1 MPIQYADKPKQPGE
15 SLRYSMAFT
24 PGKAIAVGDLLT
36 GTPTVTIAT
45 YPGGEDESAT
55 MIEAG
60 SVSRIGNTIYVGVKG
75 GMDAQ
80 SYKVTFKCDT
90 TNGEKD
96 VEEDLVIE
104 VKEL

>member
-15 SLRYSMAFT
+15 SLRYSMT
-24 PGKAIAVGDLLT
+24 LSSGKAIAVGDSLS

-45 YPGGEDESAT
+45 YPGGEDTSTT

-60 SVSRIGNTIYVGVKG
+60 SVSRIGNTIYVGIKDGVDG
-75 GMDAQ
+75 Q
-80 SYKVTFKCDT
+80 QYKVTFKCDT

>member
-15 SLRYSMAFT
+15 SLRYSMTFT
-24 PGKAIAVGDLLT
+24 PGKAIATGDLLA

-45 YPGGEDESAT
+45 YPGGEDTSAT
-55 MIEAG
+55 MIETG
-60 SVSRIGNTIYVGVKG
+60 SVSRIGNTVYVGVKG
-75 GMDAQ
+75 GVDGQ
-80 SYKVTFKCDT
+80 KYKGTFKCDT
-90 TNGEKD
+90 AYGEKG

>member
-15 SLRYSMAFT
+15 SLHYSMTFT
-24 PGKAIAVGDLLT
+24 PGKALAVGDSLT

-45 YPGGEDESAT
+45 YPGGQDSSGN

-60 SVSRIGNTIYVGVKG
+60 SISRTGNTIYVGIKG
-75 GMDAQ
+75 GVDGQ
-80 SYKVTFKCDT
+80 KYKITFKCDT
-90 TNGEKD
+90 TNGETD

-104 VKEL
+104 VQEL

>member
-15 SLRYSMAFT
+15 SLRYSMTFL
-24 PGKAIAVGDLLT
+24 PGKAIAMGDSLA

-45 YPGGEDESAT
+45 IPGGEDTSSS

-60 SVSRIGNTIYVGVKG
+60 SVSRIGNTIYVGIKG
-75 GMDAQ
+75 GVDAQ

-90 TNGEKD
+90 TNGEKG

>member
-15 SLRYSMAFT
+15 SLRYSMT
-24 PGKAIAVGDLLT
+24 LSPGKAIAMGDSLA
-36 GTPTVTIAT
+36 GTPTVAIAT
-45 YPGGEDESAT
+45 YPGGEDTSAT

-60 SVSRIGNTIYVGVKG
+60 SVSRIGNTIYVGIKDGVDG
-75 GMDAQ
+75 Q
-80 SYKVTFKCDT
+80 QYKVTFKCDT

>member
-15 SLRYSMAFT
+15 SLRYSMTFS
-24 PGKAIAVGDLLT
+24 PGKAIAVGDSIS

-45 YPGGEDESAT
+45 YPGGEDTSTT

-60 SVSRIGNTIYVGVKG
+60 SVSRIGNTIYVGIKG
-75 GMDAQ
+75 GVDGQ
-80 SYKVTFKCDT
+80 QYKVTFKCDT
-90 TNGEKD
+90 TYGERG

>member
-15 SLRYSMAFT
+15 SLRYSMTFT
-24 PGKAIAVGDLLT
+24 PGKAIALGDSLT

-45 YPGGEDESAT
+45 YPAGEDTSAS

-60 SVSRIGNTIYVGVKG
+60 SVSRIGNTIYVGIKG
-75 GMDAQ
+75 GVDAQ

-90 TNGEKD
+90 TNGERG

>member
-24 PGKAIAVGDLLT
+24 PGKAIALGDSLT

-45 YPGGEDESAT
+45 YPDGEDTSAT

-60 SVSRIGNTIYVGVKG
+60 SVSRIGNTIYVGIKG
-75 GMDAQ
+75 GVDGQ
-80 SYKVTFKCDT
+80 KYKVTFKCDT

>member
-15 SLRYSMAFT
+15 SLRYSMT
-24 PGKAIAVGDLLT
+24 LSPGKAIAVGDSLS

-45 YPGGEDESAT
+45 YPGGEDASAT
-55 MIEAG
+55 MVEAG
-60 SVSRIGNTIYVGVKG
+60 SVSRIGNTIYVGIKSGVDG
-75 GMDAQ
+75 Q
-80 SYKVTFKCDT
+80 TYKVTFKCDT
-90 TNGEKD
+90 TNGEKG

>member
-15 SLRYSMAFT
+15 SLRYSMT
-24 PGKAIAVGDLLT
+24 LSPGKAIAVGDLLA
-36 GTPTVTIAT
+36 GTPTVAIAT
-45 YPGGEDESAT
+45 YPDGEDESAT

-60 SVSRIGNTIYVGVKG
+60 SVSRIGNTIYVGIKDGVDG
-75 GMDAQ
+75 Q
-80 SYKVTFKCDT
+80 QYKVTFKCDT
-90 TNGEKD
+90 TNGERG

>member
-15 SLRYSMAFT
+15 SLRYSMT
-24 PGKAIAVGDLLT
+24 LSPGKAIAVGDSLS

-45 YPGGEDESAT
+45 FPGGEDTSAT
-55 MIEAG
+55 MIETG
-60 SVSRIGNTIYVGVKG
+60 SASRIGNTIYVGIKG
-75 GMDAQ
+75 GGDAQ

-90 TNGEKD
+90 TNGEKG

>member
-15 SLRYSMAFT
+15 SLRYSMT
-24 PGKAIAVGDLLT
+24 LSPGKAIAVGDSIS

-60 SVSRIGNTIYVGVKG
+60 SVSRIGNTIYVGIKSGVDG
-75 GMDAQ
+75 Q
-80 SYKVTFKCDT
+80 TYKVTFKCDT
-90 TNGEKD
+90 ANGEKG
-96 VEEDLVIE
+96 VEEDLVLE

>member
-15 SLRYSMAFT
+15 SLRYSMTYT
-24 PGKAIAVGDLLT
+24 PGKAIAMGDSLT

-45 YPGGEDESAT
+45 DPDGEDTSAT

-60 SVSRIGNTIYVGVKG
+60 SVSRIGNTVYVGVKG
-75 GMDAQ
+75 GVDGQ
-80 SYKVTFKCDT
+80 NYKATFKCDT
-90 TNGEKD
+90 TNGERGI
-96 VEEDLVIE
+96 EEDLVIE